1 MSRFAQRYK
10 KRIEIDIY
18 DWYRTYSCFFSFFFG
33 SMVDAYTARPHLPPI
48 SQRLAPRSTTQ
59 HHHQHRPTSA
69 GTGTSTS
76 SSSTSSEDSLDD
88 DDDNNDDD
96 VNYITARTASR
107 RIKETPSARL
117 RRLQWEL
124 AQLERELQ
132 SAQALGNNTAIGA
145 GEAEID
151 TQSTSTINLAP
162 ANTNGT
168 KEEEKS
174 KQSRTIRTK
183 KAKPTTTDLLKQL
196 TGLQNTAEGLDHAA
210 SAAST
215 SGSMKK
221 TTSAVVQMIVNK
233 AQEGDLSKK
242 EEEQEHKEET
252 SEPVIRD
259 DTHNV
264 EVGGDRIAAELDR
277 RFHLLEQRIGT
288 GTVDDVRIPLSS
300 HKYLPN

>member
-1 MSRFAQRYK
+1 VSRCAQRYK
-10 KRIEIDIY
+10 KRIEININ

-88 DDDNNDDD
+88 DDDNNNDD

-117 RRLQWEL
+117 RRLKWEL
-124 AQLERELQ
+124 VQLERELQ
-132 SAQALGNNTAIGA
+132 SSQASKIDTATGA
-145 GEAEID
+145 GEGEID
-151 TQSTSTINLAP
+151 TQSASTINLAP

-168 KEEEKS
+168 KEE

-196 TGLQNTAEGLDHAA
+196 TGLQNTAEGLDQAA
-210 SAAST
+210 SAALT

-242 EEEQEHKEET
+242 EEEQEYKEET
-252 SEPVIRD
+252 IEPVIMD

-277 RFHLLEQRIGT
+277 RLHLLEQRIGT
-288 GTVDDVRIPLSS
+288 GTVDDVRTPLSPP
-300 HKYLPN
+300 KYPPN